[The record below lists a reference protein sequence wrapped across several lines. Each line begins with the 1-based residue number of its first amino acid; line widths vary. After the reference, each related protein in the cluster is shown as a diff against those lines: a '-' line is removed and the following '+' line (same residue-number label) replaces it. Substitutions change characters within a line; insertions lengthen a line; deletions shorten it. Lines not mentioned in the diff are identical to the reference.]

1 MRARLTLT
9 AVLFTTVLVTM
20 PWLIDTAECAVVTDG
35 LISYWTFDNAH
46 IDGITVNDVWG
57 ENHGT
62 FVGRAE
68 IIDRGKFGN
77 ALDPIPG
84 HVEFDDSNLPD
95 RNDPRTLSAWVN
107 LDSVP
112 QACGS
117 VFQWGS
123 LNDTKISGMM
133 VCNGGTG
140 FFVGGHAD
148 MQSDG
153 TMERGVWNYITITYD
168 GKLLRIYINGEF
180 DKKDPPGLKWGNQ
193 PRKLNTVLGIGKIG
207 ALWNGDEG
215 DEGFTAGLIDE
226 VSIYDRTLSAD
237 EVEQN
242 FNAGGL
248 AVNAAGKLALTWG
261 GIKLSRFGSMHRFVA
276 NYSKTDNRL
285 HTTAGSVS

>member
-20 PWLIDTAECAVVTDG
+20 PWLIDNAECAVVTDG

-62 FVGRAE
+62 FVGPAE
-68 IIDRGKFGN
+68 IIDGGKFGN

-84 HVEFDDSNLPD
+84 HVEFDDSNMPAA
-95 RNDPRTLSAWVN
+95 NDPRTLSAWVN

-112 QACGS
+112 EACGS
-117 VFQWGS
+117 VLQYGS
-123 LNDTKISGMM
+123 GGETNLIGMM
-133 VCNGGTG
+133 VCKGGMAYV
-140 FFVGGHAD
+140 VGWLAD
-148 MQSDG
+148 MESDG
-153 TMERGVWNYITITYD
+153 TMERGVWNHITITYD

-215 DEGFTAGLIDE
+215 DESFTAGLIDE
-226 VSIYDRTLSAD
+226 VSVYDRTLSAD

-242 FNAGGL
+242 FNAEGL

-261 GIKLSRFGSMHRFVA
+261 GIKLSR
-276 NYSKTDNRL
+276 
-285 HTTAGSVS
+285 

>member
-1 MRARLTLT
+1 MRVDLNRTLT
-9 AVLFTTVLVTM
+9 IVLITTVLVTIS
-20 PWLIDTAECAVVTDG
+20 WLIDTAKCGGVVTDG
-35 LISYWTFDNAH
+35 LNSYWTFDNAH
-46 IDGITVNDVWG
+46 IDGDTVNDVVG

-68 IIDRGKFGN
+68 IVDRGKFGE

-84 HVEFDDSNLPD
+84 HVKFDDSNLPD
-95 RNDPRTLSAWVN
+95 RNDPRTLSAWVK

-112 QACGS
+112 GACGS

-123 LNDTKISGMM
+123 LGDTKISGMM

-148 MQSDG
+148 MESDG
-153 TMERGVWNYITITYD
+153 TMERGAWNHITITYD
-168 GKLLRIYINGEF
+168 GELLRIYINGEF
-180 DKKDPPGLKWGNQ
+180 DKKDPPGLKWGNR
-193 PRKLNTVLGIGKIG
+193 PRKLNTVLGGTGAIGS
-207 ALWNGDEG
+207 LLNGDEG
-215 DEGFTAGLIDE
+215 DEGFTFGFIDE

-242 FNAGGL
+242 FEADGL

-261 GIKLSRFGSMHRFVA
+261 GIKLSR
-276 NYSKTDNRL
+276 
-285 HTTAGSVS
+285 